1 MSLFSQPLKA
11 PFRRC
16 FVGIFCLLLC
26 FPVNAEDSLSRED
39 ELKAAYI
46 WNFIGFINW
55 RDLGSGNLPSE
66 IRICID
72 GSNDFV
78 EFFRQLVGNRRVG
91 KLQHSVEVLQLNA
104 ARKCELIYVRD
115 ANKKTALKL
124 VGALGLDENT
134 VIVADTSSIY
144 FPGAA
149 IMFYQEN
156 KKLRFEVDLKKIN
169 ALNVDISS
177 ELLKLARIKR

>member
-16 FVGIFCLLLC
+16 LAGIFCLLLC
-26 FPVNAEDSLSRED
+26 FPVNAEDSLSKED
-39 ELKAAYI
+39 KLKAAYI
-46 WNFIGFINW
+46 WNFIDFINW
-55 RDLGSGNLPSE
+55 PDLGLDKLPSE

-91 KLQHSVEVLQLNA
+91 KLQHSVEVLQLKE
-104 ARKCELIYVRD
+104 ARKCELIYVRE
-115 ANKKTALKL
+115 ANKTTALKL
-124 VGALGLDENT
+124 VGAKSLDEDT

-156 KKLRFEVDLKKIN
+156 KKLRFEVDLERIN
-169 ALNVDISS
+169 TLNVDISS
-177 ELLKLARIKR
+177 ELLKLARIK

>member
-1 MSLFSQPLKA
+1 
-11 PFRRC
+11 
-16 FVGIFCLLLC
+16 VGILCLLLC
-26 FPVNAEDSLSRED
+26 FSVNAEDSLSKED
-39 ELKAAYI
+39 KLKAAYI
-46 WNFIGFINW
+46 WNFIDFINW
-55 RDLGSGNLPSE
+55 RDLGSDKLPSE

-91 KLQHSVEVLQLNA
+91 KLQHSVEVLQLKA

-115 ANKKTALKL
+115 AKKTTALKL
-124 VGALGLDENT
+124 VGAQSLDDNT

-144 FPGAA
+144 FPGAS

-156 KKLRFEVDLKKIN
+156 KKLRFEVDLKRIS

-177 ELLKLARIKR
+177 ELLKLARVKR

>member
-1 MSLFSQPLKA
+1 MKT

-16 FVGIFCLLLC
+16 LVGIFCLLLC
-26 FPVNAEDSLSRED
+26 FSVNAEDSLSKED
-39 ELKAAYI
+39 KLKAAYI
-46 WNFIGFINW
+46 WNFIDFINW
-55 RDLGSGNLPSE
+55 RDLGSGKLPSE

-72 GSNDFV
+72 GSSDFV
-78 EFFRQLVGNRRVG
+78 GFFRQLVGNRRVG
-91 KLQHSVEVLQLNA
+91 KLQHSVEVLQLKA

-115 ANKKTALKL
+115 ANKATALKL
-124 VGALGLDENT
+124 VGAQSLGDNT
-134 VIVADTSSIY
+134 VIVADASSIY

-156 KKLRFEVDLKKIN
+156 KKLRFEVDLERIN